1 MATSVFGA
9 TKVSAPKH
17 NIFDLSHS
25 VKLSANAG
33 YLNPVVCIPVVP
45 GDTFDIKADV
55 FCRLAPLA
63 TPVLANIDLRLEAF
77 YVPNRIIWPNWEKF
91 IVFEHRPNNDPK
103 PVLPYLDL
111 AAAHAASQS
120 DGYNR
125 VGVGSLADHLGIPV
139 TMLDFAENHSQNHL
153 VSALPFGAFQKIW
166 RDYYVDPNIQKDLLD
181 EYYAGVDG
189 NGGLFDGDNTERYLN
204 LLTRH
209 HRMWRKDYF
218 TSALPDAQRGSDVLI
233 PVQGGNVDI
242 LFNSKSSFEAA
253 RVLRTDSTRPGDG
266 ASLETGEQAPVGNVL
281 QDGVT
286 GRNLTVDN
294 HDALKGQISNVNATI
309 TDLRTAMATQRLLE
323 LSMRVGSR
331 LKEQLLGI
339 FGVKS
344 SDSRLDR
351 AEYLGGSS
359 VPVMIGE
366 VAQTSQTTTGATGS
380 PQANMAGKG
389 IAAGQLSY
397 GRKYFEE
404 HGYLIVICSIVPK
417 AAYFQGMPRHFKM
430 FDMED
435 FFWPM
440 FQHIGE
446 QAIKNEEIFFG
457 TDNDNNE
464 ATFGY
469 APRYSEYKWHPST
482 VHGQFR
488 DSLDNM
494 HLARK
499 FASRPY
505 LNQDFLN
512 IKAESANRA
521 FAITSDEYDHFWL
534 DIYFKIKAKRP
545 MDYFGSPL

>member
-1 MATSVFGA
+1 MATSVFGS
-9 TKVSAPKH
+9 TKVSAPRH
-17 NIFDLSHS
+17 NVFDLSHS
-25 VKLSANAG
+25 VKATMNAG
-33 YLNPVVCIPVVP
+33 YLNPVLCTPVVP

-63 TPVLANIDLRLEAF
+63 TPVLANMDIRLEAF

-91 IVFEHRPNNDPK
+91 IVFEHRPDNDPK
-103 PVLPYLDL
+103 PVLPYIDL
-111 AAAHAASQS
+111 RDAYTAQLS
-120 DGYNR
+120 DHYNR
-125 VGVGSLADHLGIPV
+125 VGIGSLADHLGLPV
-139 TMLDFAENHSQNHL
+139 TQFKFDDDSADFDGK
-153 VSALPFGAFQKIW
+153 VSALPFAAYQKIW
-166 RDYYVDPNIQKDLLD
+166 LDYYVDKNVQQSLIDT
-181 EYYAGVDG
+181 YYSGVDG
-189 NGGLFDGDNTERYLN
+189 KGGLYDGDNWSNYSTLMA
-204 LLTRH
+204 RH

-218 TSALPDAQRGSDVLI
+218 TSALPDAQRGADVMI
-233 PVQGGNVDI
+233 PVNGGSVSI
-242 LFNSKSSFEAA
+242 GFL
-253 RVLRTDSTRPGDG
+253 PGDAAVVKKSDG
-266 ASLETGEQAPVGNVL
+266 TPLQEEFINLASNAQGQI
-281 QDGVT
+281 QDTSSNKLSIDNTNNLAANVT
-286 GRNLTVDN
+286 GL
-294 HDALKGQISNVNATI
+294 DASI
-309 TDLRTAMATQRLLE
+309 TNLRTAFATQRLLE

-366 VAQTSQTTTGATGS
+366 VPQTSQTTSGEGGS

-389 IAAGQLSY
+389 VAAGQLSY

-404 HGYLIVICSIVPK
+404 HGYVIVLASIVPK
-417 AAYFQGMPRHFKM
+417 AAYFQGMPRHWKN

-435 FFWPM
+435 FYWPM

-446 QAIKNEEIFFG
+446 QAIRNEELYFG
-457 TDNDNNE
+457 TSDDNNL

-469 APRYSEYKWHPST
+469 APRYSEYKWLPST
-482 VHGQFR
+482 IHGEFR
-488 DSLDNM
+488 NVGTNGGLANM
-494 HLARK
+494 TMARY
-499 FASRPY
+499 FATRPY

-512 IKAESANRA
+512 INADVANRV
-521 FAITSDEYDHFWL
+521 FAVTSNDFDHFWL